1 MKVHIPLK
9 DHAPSPVP
17 AGVYSMEIEKVS
29 TLRTVSGDEGDVE
42 VIDITWKI
50 LAPAMVG
57 DEKTEGRKVID
68 TYWLVERALWRV
80 SILSMQLLGIK
91 RKDLPAFESTE
102 ELEAFLLENMPG
114 QKATVEIEV
123 FEKKDVERNRVK
135 KVFAAA

>member
-1 MKVHIPLK
+1 
-9 DHAPSPVP
+9 
-17 AGVYSMEIEKVS
+17 MEIEKVS
-29 TLRTVSGDEGDVE
+29 TLRTVHGEDGDVE
-42 VIDITWKI
+42 VIDVTWKI
-50 LAPAMVG
+50 LAPAENG
-57 DEKTEGRKVID
+57 GEKTEGRKVID

-80 SILSMQLLGIK
+80 SILSMQLLGMK

-102 ELEAFLLENMPG
+102 ELEAFMLENLPG